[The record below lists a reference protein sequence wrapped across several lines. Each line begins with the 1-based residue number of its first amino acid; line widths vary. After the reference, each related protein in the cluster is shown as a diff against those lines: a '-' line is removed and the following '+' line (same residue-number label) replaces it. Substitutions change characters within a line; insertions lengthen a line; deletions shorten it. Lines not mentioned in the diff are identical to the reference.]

1 MKRSMKVRCTLW
13 LLLAL
18 SLCSLVSVESI
29 MAQNTTVKYVYAID
43 YPLAGKTAYLEW
55 VKSVGALLQ
64 APEEIN
70 RIASYD
76 NYFGASPH
84 RFIEFEFDNLA
95 AAAQYFSRVEIQ
107 TILAETVNHG
117 INSKVTVL
125 KMRSDYQ
132 TVGKPAVASPR
143 SMDYANTSV
152 AQSAK
157 QAAPD
162 NANSRVK
169 YLYAIDYP
177 LAGKTAY
184 LEWVKSVGALL
195 QTPEEINRIAS
206 YDNYFGASPH
216 RFIEF
221 EFDNLAAAG
230 KYFSRPEIESALSQ
244 SVNHGINAQVTVLKL
259 RGDYEK
265 E

>member
-55 VKSVGALLQ
+55 VKSVGAL
-64 APEEIN
+64 
-70 RIASYD
+70 
-76 NYFGASPH
+76 
-84 RFIEFEFDNLA
+84 
-95 AAAQYFSRVEIQ
+95 
-107 TILAETVNHG
+107 
-117 INSKVTVL
+117 
-125 KMRSDYQ
+125 M
-132 TVGKPAVASPR
+132 
-143 SMDYANTSV
+143 
-152 AQSAK
+152 
-157 QAAPD
+157 
-162 NANSRVK
+162 
-169 YLYAIDYP
+169 
-177 LAGKTAY
+177 
-184 LEWVKSVGALL
+184 